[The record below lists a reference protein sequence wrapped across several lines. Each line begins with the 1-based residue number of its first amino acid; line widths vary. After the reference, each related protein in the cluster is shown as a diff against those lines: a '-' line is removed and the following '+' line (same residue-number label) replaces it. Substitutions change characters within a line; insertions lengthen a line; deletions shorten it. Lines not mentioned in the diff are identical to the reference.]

1 MGTIAG
7 VLLVAVWIG
16 WIVILITLYH
26 KMFNVIYFSLMD
38 GLLKELVVSALIGS
52 VLTVLTVQF
61 WWVVLI
67 LVVVA
72 VVIKTKS

>member
-26 KMFNVIYFSLMD
+26 KIFNVVYFSLMD
-38 GLLKELVVSALIGS
+38 GLLKELFVSALISS
-52 VLTVLTVQF
+52 VLTILTVQF
-61 WWVVLI
+61 WWAVLI

-72 VVIKTKS
+72 IAIKTKS

>member
-26 KMFNVIYFSLMD
+26 KIFNVVYFSLMD
-38 GLLKELVVSALIGS
+38 GLLKELFVSALISS
-52 VLTVLTVQF
+52 VLTILTVQF

-72 VVIKTKS
+72 IAIKTKS

>member
-16 WIVILITLYH
+16 WIVILMTLYH
-26 KMFNVIYFSLMD
+26 KIFNVVYFSLMD
-38 GLLKELVVSALIGS
+38 GLLKELFVSALIGS

-72 VVIKTKS
+72 IAIKTKS

>member
-26 KMFNVIYFSLMD
+26 KMFNVVYFSLMD
-38 GLLKELVVSALIGS
+38 GLLKELFVSALIGS

-72 VVIKTKS
+72 IAIKTKS

>member
-1 MGTIAG
+1 MENVAG

-26 KMFNVIYFSLMD
+26 KIFNVVYFGLMD
-38 GLLKELVVSALIGS
+38 GLLKELFVSALIGS

-72 VVIKTKS
+72 IAIKTKS

>member
-1 MGTIAG
+1 MENVAG

-26 KMFNVIYFSLMD
+26 KIFNVVYFSLMD
-38 GLLKELVVSALIGS
+38 GLLKELFVSALIGS

-72 VVIKTKS
+72 IAIKTKS

>member
-26 KMFNVIYFSLMD
+26 KIFNVVYFSLMD

-61 WWVVLI
+61 WWAVLI
-67 LVVVA
+67 LVVIA
-72 VVIKTKS
+72 IVIKTKS

>member
-26 KMFNVIYFSLMD
+26 KIFNVVYFSLMD
-38 GLLKELVVSALIGS
+38 GLLKELFVSALIGS

-61 WWVVLI
+61 WWAVLI
-67 LVVVA
+67 LVVIA
-72 VVIKTKS
+72 IVIKTKS

>member
-72 VVIKTKS
+72 IAIKTKS

>member
-1 MGTIAG
+1 M
-7 VLLVAVWIG
+7 VAVWIG

-26 KMFNVIYFSLMD
+26 KIFNVVYFSLMD
-38 GLLKELVVSALIGS
+38 GLLKELFVSALIGS

-72 VVIKTKS
+72 IAIKTKS

>member
-26 KMFNVIYFSLMD
+26 KIFNVVYFSLMD
-38 GLLKELVVSALIGS
+38 GLLKELFVSALIGS

-72 VVIKTKS
+72 IAIKTKS

>member
-26 KMFNVIYFSLMD
+26 KIFNVVYFSLMD
-38 GLLKELVVSALIGS
+38 GLLKELFVSALIGS
-52 VLTVLTVQF
+52 VLTALTVQF

-72 VVIKTKS
+72 IAIKTKS

>member
-1 MGTIAG
+1 MENVAG

-72 VVIKTKS
+72 IAIKTKS

>member
-26 KMFNVIYFSLMD
+26 KIFNVVYFSLMD
-38 GLLKELVVSALIGS
+38 GLLKELFVSALISS
-52 VLTVLTVQF
+52 VLTILTVQF

-72 VVIKTKS
+72 IVIKTKS